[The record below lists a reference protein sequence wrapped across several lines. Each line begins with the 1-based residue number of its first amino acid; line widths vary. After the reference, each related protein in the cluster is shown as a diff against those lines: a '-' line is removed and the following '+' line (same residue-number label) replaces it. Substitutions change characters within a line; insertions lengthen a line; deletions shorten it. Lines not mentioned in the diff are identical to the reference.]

1 MEKRVYSLSKSSE
14 KELLAVALIGY
25 LPILGMSVLLGY
37 LTHDP
42 QYIYVG
48 FVTVVFLHA
57 VCWAN
62 LRANKMRK
70 LETSDQGLLLERWL
84 CKPVGIDWSAI
95 IAVHVVAEPYGA
107 CHGPSALVRD
117 DAGHR
122 ILIHCLCRDS
132 KEIVEALRQHL
143 PESVFVAR

>member
-1 MEKRVYSLSKSSE
+1 MRREFSLSKSSG
-14 KELLAVALIGY
+14 KELPAVVLIGY
-25 LPILGMSVLLGY
+25 VPILGMSALLGY

-42 QYIYVG
+42 QRLYAG
-48 FVTVVFLHA
+48 LVTVALIHA
-57 VCWAN
+57 ACWAN
-62 LRANKMRK
+62 LRANKIRK
-70 LETSDQGLLLERWL
+70 LEINDQGLLLERWL
-84 CKPVGIDWSAI
+84 CKPVSIDWSAI